1 VSRKK
6 KYYIL
11 GCLISFPLSTPY
23 LDLFLT
29 SVFLFVI
36 FLNKDL
42 RGASLRRLFV
52 SRILPNL
59 LFLFL
64 LCRDIVSIF
73 TFFDLKTVRIIL
85 VHLVL
90 FLFALLS
97 NFDLLTS
104 RRYKLILNIGI
115 FYFASYTIFY
125 IITKI
130 KGEDWATLQTVY
142 LTGSVYAAIPFLF
155 ISYSILEN
163 STRQTMTSEMVLV
176 LLALISAT
184 VYSSRTLLLFI
195 FLFLFTFLFK
205 SKIEVVKRLQFFSI
219 LLFLSIFLSAISG
232 TFVSHTK
239 PIQSSQD
246 SYGVESSSTSED
258 SNLKNFIKDLSASAL
273 FLFNNRQS
281 DQDRKSHLLCGIEA
295 LKNRGLITNIFGSGT
310 NTYRHTLASCTQF
323 GGPGYSDEKI
333 IRKDKGSQ
341 SISFTITLIDYGILP
356 FVLIFIMFFH
366 HFSQFFNQKNSLVY
380 MFYFVLNF
388 YLFFITNLG
397 PALIVWLF
405 FVAPYLGHYKDRWIR
420 LK

>member
-1 VSRKK
+1 MLSESKEK
-6 KYYIL
+6 ILYIGL
-11 GCLISFPLSTPY
+11 FFGCLISFPLNTPY

-29 SVFLFVI
+29 SLFLFVI
-36 FLNKDL
+36 LLNKDI

-73 TFFDLKTVRIIL
+73 AFFDLKTVRIAL

-115 FYFASYTIFY
+115 FYFASYSIFY
-125 IITKI
+125 TITKI

-163 STRQTMTSEMVLV
+163 STRQTITSEMVLV

-195 FLFLFTFLFK
+195 FLFIFTFLFK

-239 PIQSSQD
+239 PIQ
-246 SYGVESSSTSED
+246 
-258 SNLKNFIKDLSASAL
+258 LSP
-273 FLFNNRQS
+273 
-281 DQDRKSHLLCGIEA
+281 I
-295 LKNRGLITNIFGSGT
+295 
-310 NTYRHTLASCTQF
+310 
-323 GGPGYSDEKI
+323 P
-333 IRKDKGSQ
+333 
-341 SISFTITLIDYGILP
+341 
-356 FVLIFIMFFH
+356 
-366 HFSQFFNQKNSLVY
+366 
-380 MFYFVLNF
+380 
-388 YLFFITNLG
+388 
-397 PALIVWLF
+397 
-405 FVAPYLGHYKDRWIR
+405 
-420 LK
+420 